1 MEILFYRLRQ
11 YVQIKHTPSI
21 IMVLAIYIVGL
32 FIFAYQR
39 NIEESFLAQM
49 EDLVYVKLL
58 QMRKKQLRGK
68 AHHFWLRHN
77 IVKKNF
83 PHSSTEARIS
93 N

>member
-39 NIEESFLAQM
+39 NIEESFLVQM
-49 EDLVYVKLL
+49 EDLVYVKFL
-58 QMRKKQLRGK
+58 QMRKKTIERQS
-68 AHHFWLRHN
+68 A
-77 IVKKNF
+77 
-83 PHSSTEARIS
+83 
-93 N
+93 